1 MTSDRLARFSQGM
14 AAVTL
19 CFIVAMLLL
28 NAVCWLFPSLSSAT
42 NGYGIG
48 FSLTDELIS
57 KLDIHVAAFPWWQK
71 AGGAFLS
78 SVPLL
83 ALAHGLH
90 HLRLLFRSYGRREYF
105 SAAAATHLGKVGKS
119 VGMWVLLS
127 LLCEPLLSIW
137 STMRAPVGHRVITVS
152 FGSPYVVALF
162 LAGCIAVIA
171 HILKQASELDS
182 EHRQFV

>member
-1 MTSDRLARFSQGM
+1 MASHHLARFSQGM
-14 AAVTL
+14 TAVTL

-28 NAVCWLFPSLSSAT
+28 NAACWSYPALNSVS

-48 FSLTDELIS
+48 FGLTDRLIS
-57 KLDIHVAAFPWWQK
+57 SLGVEVASFPWWQK
-71 AGGAFLS
+71 AGGVLLS

-90 HLRLLFRSYGRREYF
+90 HLRLLFKSYARREYF
-105 SAAAATHLGKVGKS
+105 SVAAATHLGKAGKS
-119 VGMWVLLS
+119 VGIWVLLS
-127 LLCEPLLSIW
+127 LLCEPLLSMW
-137 STMRAPVGHRVITVS
+137 STMREPTGHHVITLS

-162 LAGCIAVIA
+162 LSACIAIIA

-182 EHRQFV
+182 EHQQFV